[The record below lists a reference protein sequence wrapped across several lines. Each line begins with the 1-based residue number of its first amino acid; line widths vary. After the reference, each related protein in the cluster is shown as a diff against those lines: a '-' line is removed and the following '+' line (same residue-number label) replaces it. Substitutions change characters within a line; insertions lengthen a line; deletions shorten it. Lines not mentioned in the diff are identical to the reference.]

1 MPRVRRSCTQ
11 PADRL
16 WFFPKETLILRSSS
30 FDSLPGYS
38 APIQARPMRLLSRKT
53 SRPGQKRRPFITN
66 AHRPN
71 LDEMQMAQK
80 DNKSKVVLG
89 KCLWILE

>member
-1 MPRVRRSCTQ
+1 
-11 PADRL
+11 
-16 WFFPKETLILRSSS
+16 
-30 FDSLPGYS
+30 
-38 APIQARPMRLLSRKT
+38 MRLLSRKT